1 MAIHATYD
9 DLSDE
14 GLDLLLR
21 IALRTSSRQIDGWN
35 QIGDLVENLKISVT
49 YINDGFWSADIDD
62 STFKRSIPSSRGKT
76 AKAAIATAVISAY
89 FPDGPAFRAPLESI
103 GEMFKSNFLLSDEG
117 RQQISNAEFEAKTHE
132 KDGKASVYIL

>member
-21 IALRTSSRQIDGWN
+21 IALSTSIRQIDGWN
-35 QIGDLVENLKISVT
+35 QIGDLVEKLKISVN
-49 YINDGFWSADIDD
+49 YIKDGLWSADIDD
-62 STFKRSIPSSRGKT
+62 SAFNKPIESRFGKT
-76 AKAAIATAVISAY
+76 AKSAVAITVIGAY

-103 GEMFKSNFLLSDEG
+103 GEMFISQFLLSDEG
-117 RQQISNAEFEAKTHE
+117 RQQISNAEFEANTLE
-132 KDGKASVYIL
+132 KDGKVSVYIS